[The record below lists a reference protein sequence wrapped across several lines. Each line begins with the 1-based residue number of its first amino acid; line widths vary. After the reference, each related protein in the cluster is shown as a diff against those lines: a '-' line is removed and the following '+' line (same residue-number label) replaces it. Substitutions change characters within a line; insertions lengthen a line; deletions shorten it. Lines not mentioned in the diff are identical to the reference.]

1 MFTSAMTRQ
10 RREETC
16 LSVCPH
22 WYRQVT
28 ESPWEDRHPYQQ
40 YPDGWVRGHG
50 KEVTIPV
57 LTTQTWMPSAGWHP
71 TQDLEQEME
80 AYDKLGNPRE
90 SALCDPQS

>member
-1 MFTSAMTRQ
+1 MGEGAWQ
-10 RREETC
+10 GG
-16 LSVCPH
+16 
-22 WYRQVT
+22 
-28 ESPWEDRHPYQQ
+28 D
-40 YPDGWVRGHG
+40 
-50 KEVTIPV
+50 IPV